1 MASEEPASDTELEE
15 EEAEE
20 EEVAEDDPEI
30 MDEDIDRA
38 SSLVPHV

>member
-1 MASEEPASDTELEE
+1 MASEEPASDTELE